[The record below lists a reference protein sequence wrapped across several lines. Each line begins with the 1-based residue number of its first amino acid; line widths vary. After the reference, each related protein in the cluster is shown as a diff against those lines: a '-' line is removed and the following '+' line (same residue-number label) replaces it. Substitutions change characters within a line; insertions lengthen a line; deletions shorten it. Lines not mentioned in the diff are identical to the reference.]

1 MSWLTRRPASD
12 SSFRPP
18 DPTRA
23 APVSTPSQ
31 RVQQASSLE
40 GFNDFKFQVYE
51 QLLRE
56 LDLDVVQGLASVDL
70 RKAVEDAAANM
81 ISARDIPLSRPERQR
96 LVREVADEILGL
108 GPLEPLMADPTVS
121 EIMVNGPRRI
131 YVERRGLLNQTTTTF
146 RDNAH
151 LMRIIERIIAPLGRR
166 IDEAS
171 PMVDARLADGSRV
184 NAVIPPLSVD
194 GPGLTIRRFAKAPPQ
209 IEDLIQ
215 YGSLTREVA
224 TFLEGCVRSK
234 VNIVVS
240 GGTGSG
246 KTTMLNVLSSFIPG
260 NERLITIEDPCE
272 LQIRQPHIVRLE
284 TRPANVE
291 GRGEITQR
299 QLVRN
304 ALRMRPDRIIIGE
317 VRGGEAFDMLQAM
330 NTGHDGSLTTVH
342 ANSPR
347 DASSRVENMVLM
359 ADLALP
365 IRAIRDQ
372 VASAINLIVQLN
384 RMRDGSRRVT
394 HVAEVAG
401 IDTHEQIIVRDV
413 FSFVFAQS
421 EVEGQVAGRLEP
433 TGYRP
438 KLLEKFEGAGVEL
451 PAELFGPDQPAP
463 VIVKDMPLQPAGR
476 SEPRSPR
483 KARPQLSKPKSH
495 PLTRRRLRH
504 IGAEPLSSGA

>member
-1 MSWLTRRPASD
+1 MSWLTRRPTTD

-18 DPTRA
+18 DPARPLPTA
-23 APVSTPSQ
+23 APALRPV
-31 RVQQASSLE
+31 QASSLE
-40 GFNDFKFQVYE
+40 GFNDLKFQIYE

-56 LDLDVVQGLASVDL
+56 LDLDVVQGLDTADL
-70 RKAVEDAAANM
+70 RKAVEDAAGSM
-81 ISARDIPLSRPERQR
+81 IAARDVPLSRVDRQR
-96 LVREVADEILGL
+96 LVREVSDEILGL
-108 GPLEPLMADPTVS
+108 GPLEALMADPTVS
-121 EIMVNGPRRI
+121 EIMVNGPRKV
-131 YVERRGLLNQTTTTF
+131 YVERHGLLAITTTTF

-171 PMVDARLADGSRV
+171 PMVDARLSDGSRV

-194 GPGLTIRRFAKAPPQ
+194 GPGLTIRRFSKAPPQ
-209 IEDLIQ
+209 IDDLIR
-215 YGSLTREVA
+215 YGSLTRDVA
-224 TFLEGCVRSK
+224 TFLEGCVKSK

-246 KTTMLNVLSSFIPG
+246 KTTLLNVLSSFIPS

-272 LQIRQPHIVRLE
+272 LQIRQPHLVRLE
-284 TRPANVE
+284 TRPMNVE
-291 GRGEITQR
+291 GRGEISQR

-342 ANSPR
+342 ANTPR
-347 DASSRVENMVLM
+347 DASARIENMVLM

-372 VASAINLIVQLN
+372 VTSAINLVIQLT
-384 RMRDGSRRVT
+384 RMRDGSRRITYVS
-394 HVAEVAG
+394 EIDG
-401 IDTHEQIIVRDV
+401 LDTHDAIAMRDV
-413 FSFVFAQS
+413 FSFVYGHSDIDGIVVGSLQA
-421 EVEGQVAGRLEP
+421 

-438 KLLEKFEGAGVEL
+438 KVLEKCLAAGVEF
-451 PAELFGPDQPAP
+451 PDELFGHTQPPIQVDLGSDTATP
-463 VIVKDMPLQPAGR
+463 VSARLVRKPHFQSRKVVIHRPVHRRLTPAG
-476 SEPRSPR
+476 
-483 KARPQLSKPKSH
+483 AA
-495 PLTRRRLRH
+495 TR
-504 IGAEPLSSGA
+504 A